1 MDNPFNAKTFDMT
14 LKQILQVNKKD
25 ITDLAKFIMK
35 YGNYNTTKEIA
46 DEDEKAIKCDYL
58 YRNGLISD
66 EISTAIQENVYNSD
80 NFDKAIFQALQVYN
94 KNKRALAR
102 YIMEHGHYKEVLNIA
117 DEEENMHFMEAVQY
131 LYNNKVIP
139 DAIATSLMEK
149 IMSRFSNT
157 QEKNGKECNDD

>member
-1 MDNPFNAKTFDMT
+1 MKELEYVNPKNLHNSPNQQIVLMD
-14 LKQILQVNKKD
+14 
-25 ITDLAKFIMK
+25 
-35 YGNYNTTKEIA
+35 EA
-46 DEDEKAIKCDYL
+46 DEEC
-58 YRNGLISD
+58 
-66 EISTAIQENVYNSD
+66 
-80 NFDKAIFQALQVYN
+80 
-94 KNKRALAR
+94 
-102 YIMEHGHYKEVLNIA
+102 A